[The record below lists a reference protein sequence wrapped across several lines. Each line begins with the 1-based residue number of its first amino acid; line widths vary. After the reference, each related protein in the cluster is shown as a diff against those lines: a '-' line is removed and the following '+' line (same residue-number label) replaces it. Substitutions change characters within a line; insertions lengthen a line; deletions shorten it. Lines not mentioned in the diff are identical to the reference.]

1 MTNAFETYYQRHLLL
16 MKIYN
21 NAKENNNDE
30 GMRIAREN
38 HAALT
43 SEIEAQSKS
52 FARVYRLYEE
62 ARERGNEYIDIKEA
76 GEYTDEAKLI
86 EMFRECGI
94 ERFTFSSTW
103 SSAVKS
109 AWEFTKNGCAL
120 VGIIEI
126 NSPYKEFMSDEYEK
140 VPAYIFKIN

>member
-1 MTNAFETYYQRHLLL
+1 MTATFETYYQRHTLLR
-16 MKIYN
+16 KIYD
-21 NAKENNNDE
+21 NAKENHRDE

-43 SEIEAQSKS
+43 SEIEAQGKS
-52 FARVYRLYEE
+52 YAKVYRLYEE

-76 GEYTDEAKLI
+76 NEYTDEARLI

-109 AWEFTKNGCAL
+109 AWEFTKNGCTL
-120 VGIIEI
+120 EGIIEI
-126 NSPYKEFMSDEYEK
+126 NSPYKDFMSDEYEK
-140 VPAYIFKIN
+140 TPAYIFKIN